1 MKTQRAIRLCG
12 MVGLV
17 AMAAA
22 CASSTAFRSTWQNPE
37 GKPLALEGKKVVAL
51 VISTQETVRRSAEDS
66 IAAQMTA
73 RGAQGVAAWTVLATA
88 DVRNEEAARAAIAKT
103 GATAVVTME
112 VVAETRDWNAS
123 TFSVSMR
130 YSSATHRSFWP
141 HYRFAWNSAWAP
153 PPPPRTNVWI
163 ETLVYSLE
171 PDQLLWAGR
180 SRTVNPNNISALFTE
195 VASRAGREL
204 ERAGLLKATAQ

>member
-1 MKTQRAIRLCG
+1 MKTQRATWLCG

-17 AMAAA
+17 VVAAG
-22 CASSTAFRSTWQNPE
+22 CASSTTFRSTWQSPE
-37 GKPLALEGKKVVAL
+37 SRPLALEGKKVVAL
-51 VISTQETVRRSAEDS
+51 VISTQETVRRSAEDTV
-66 IAAQMTA
+66 AAQITA
-73 RGAQGVAAWTVLATA
+73 GGAQGVAAWTVLATA

-112 VVAETRDWNAS
+112 VVAETREWSAS
-123 TFSVSMR
+123 TFSVSAR

-141 HYRFAWNSAWAP
+141 HYRHAWNSAWV
-153 PPPPRTNVWI
+153 PPPPRNSVWV

-180 SRTVNPNNISALFTE
+180 SRTVNPNNISALFAE

-204 ERAGLLKATAQ
+204 ERAGLLKPSAP